1 MKYLLSIALLF
12 MGIAVQGQT
21 FWVEAPNDRVTLGV
35 ENYIYVR
42 VDGVPCGSMQ
52 VRSDN
57 GKIKKTADCK
67 YLLIPQRGG
76 ITNISVSKVVG
87 NNVIDLGYRALPT
100 LGYVAKKSGQNN
112 DTYYSFKKN
121 ESVKDLST
129 PTVKPEVLFAGKNSG
144 VLRKSVAELQLGL
157 ILDKKYVM
165 DISKIRIASYNV
177 VIQENDMVLFSKY
190 LKSPTFDEE
199 VKTAIKEMKPGCQL
213 IFREI
218 QCILPNNAPM
228 QLAPLSF
235 DIKP

>member
-1 MKYLLSIALLF
+1 MKYLLTITLLLF
-12 MGIAVQGQT
+12 VVNVQAQT
-21 FWVEAPNDRVTLGV
+21 FWVEAPNDQVTMGV

-42 VDGVPCGSMQ
+42 VDGVSCGAMQ

-87 NNVIDLGYRALPT
+87 RSVIDLGYRALPT
-100 LGYVAKKSGQNN
+100 VGYMAKKNSANR
-112 DTYYSFKKN
+112 DTYYSFKKSN
-121 ESVKDLST
+121 VSAGKEQSME
-129 PTVKPEVLFAGKNSG
+129 KPIVLFAGKNSG
-144 VLRKSVAELQLGL
+144 SLRKNIAEIQLGL
-157 ILDKKYVM
+157 ILDRKYFM
-165 DISKIRIASYNV
+165 DVTKIRIASYNV
-177 VIQENDMVLFSKY
+177 VIQENDVILFSKY

-199 VKTAIKEMKPGCQL
+199 VKTAIKEMKPGTQL

-218 QCILPNNAPM
+218 QCILPNS
-228 QLAPLSF
+228 APLQLESISF